1 MAAFDNNK
9 QKMVPLNGVRQELG
23 GNVTIAGV
31 SGQDFTV
38 ATKLRRVIA
47 GICTM
52 EADGMVAI
60 VTTGKIS
67 DGQVAMKRLGP
78 ISTSADTVSYTLF
91 GH

>member
-38 ATKLRRVIA
+38 ATKLRKVI
-47 GICTM
+47 GGVCTM
-52 EADGMVAI
+52 DADGMPAS
-60 VTTGKIS
+60 VTVGVVS

-78 ISTSADTVSYTLF
+78 ISTQADTVSYTLY
-91 GH
+91 GY